1 MHSSM
6 RSYMIVLFALAP
18 AILVTRLDAQWLGTV
33 AIDQGY
39 NSNAFGLSGGGE
51 ASLSALTLAFGY
63 FPTDATW
70 SADYSGMIALIPQY
84 SDQQY
89 MMHALSFDWETAA
102 DTSRDWMLTTGA
114 MLTGRFGRETW
125 TLYDFWQGGVAAAW
139 KYAAR
144 ENLTL
149 RADLRARL
157 RSYPNLGTL
166 GYGEYTPA
174 IGASLMF
181 ESRTSLH
188 AELFAGQ
195 KHYLQNNGRQ
205 TALAGMTFTT
215 GAGST
220 LRIDDEGMVQTSTAS
235 GAGMSVEGGGP
246 GEGGGG
252 NGNGGGSG
260 SGGSGSGGTGS
271 GGSGSGG
278 NGSGDTGGGTTDGG
292 SGGGGNGGGGN
303 GNGFGGGMRGGSDAM
318 APILAYD
325 VPSLATAGLR
335 LSIAQGLTEEMGVS
349 LRYQKRW
356 NLSGDIRAM
365 VAGMLIA
372 GGDEDL
378 IDDPYS
384 YDSDELALVLTT
396 MLPWSMTVRAT
407 GFVHDK
413 QYAYAASL
421 DDALGGPDRSDLRS
435 GATLSIEQ
443 SLAGSWLGFS
453 DPMLTFTYQF
463 VRNESNTPVFDYHQ
477 HAVSLG
483 LELAW

>member
-1 MHSSM
+1 M
-6 RSYMIVLFALAP
+6 RSSLRTCTFVLLLLTPAAFAP
-18 AILVTRLDAQWLGTV
+18 RLHAQWLGTV
-33 AIDQGY
+33 AVDQGY
-39 NSNAFGLSGGGE
+39 NSNAFGLSGGGA
-51 ASLSALTLAFGY
+51 ASLSALTLAYGY
-63 FPTDATW
+63 FPTDAQW
-70 SADYSGMIALIPQY
+70 SADYSGMIALIPQFP
-84 SDQQY
+84 DQQY
-89 MMHALSFDWETAA
+89 MMHALSFDWETAS
-102 DTSRDWMLTTGA
+102 DTARDWMLSTGA

-125 TLYDFWQGGVAAAW
+125 TLYDFWQGGLTTTW
-139 KYAAR
+139 KFAAR

-149 RADLRARL
+149 RATLAGRVRA
-157 RSYPNLGTL
+157 YPNLRTL
-166 GYGEYTPA
+166 GYGEYTPSV
-174 IGASLMF
+174 GASLMF

-188 AELFAGQ
+188 AELFGGQ
-195 KHYLQNNGRQ
+195 KHYLQSGGRQ
-205 TALAGMTFTT
+205 SSLAGMSFTT
-215 GAGST
+215 EAGTT
-220 LRIDDEGMVQTSTAS
+220 LIVDDEGMVRTSTAA

-260 SGGSGSGGTGS
+260 SGGSGSGGS
-271 GGSGSGG
+271 
-278 NGSGDTGGGTTDGG
+278 GSGDTGGGTA
-292 SGGGGNGGGGN
+292 GGGNGGGGY
-303 GNGFGGGMRGGSDAM
+303 GGGLRAGADAM

-325 VPSLATAGLR
+325 VPALATGGLR
-335 LSIAQGLTEEMGVS
+335 FSIAQGLTEQVGIS

-384 YDSDELALVLTT
+384 YGSDELAFVLTS

-413 QYAYAASL
+413 HYAYAASL
-421 DDALGGPDRSDLRS
+421 DDASGGPDRSDLRM
-435 GATLSIEQ
+435 GAALAIEQ
-443 SLAGSWLGFS
+443 TLAGSWLGFS
-453 DPMLTFTYQF
+453 DPMLTFTYQYA
-463 VRNESNTPVFDYHQ
+463 RNESNTPVFDYHQ